1 MNGTAIN
8 KLRNKEIARFRR
20 ETLGFVFQ
28 DFNVLNTM
36 SNKDN
41 ILMPLVLA
49 NERPKTMDER
59 LKSIST
65 QLGIHDLLDKYPY
78 EISGGQKQRVAIAR
92 ALIAQPKLLL
102 ADEPTGALDSKT
114 SKTL

>member
-1 MNGTAIN
+1 MLNLIATFDKLTEGFITLNGTAIN

-65 QLGIHDLLDKYPY
+65 QLGFMIY
-78 EISGGQKQRVAIAR
+78 
-92 ALIAQPKLLL
+92 
-102 ADEPTGALDSKT
+102 
-114 SKTL
+114 

>member
-36 SNKDN
+36 TNKDN

-59 LKSIST
+59 LKSISI
-65 QLGIHDLLDKYPY
+65 QLGIHDLPDKYPY

-92 ALIAQPKLLL
+92 ALIAQPKLL